1 MASNSVADGR
11 ARLYVYMHT
20 FSASSTPSGAVSA
33 GALFINTGI
42 GFGSAFHVTLSGGQ
56 LALGS
61 AAVLGS
67 LVTIVGGS
75 LLINSAV
82 HVHGHQSICITCRMN
97 TTKTYVCRV
106 LQSHAAHT
114 YTCGAT
120 WRENPAVHLFCPS
133 DWRTSKRVLSLFFI
147 GRIDATRL
155 LIHRENALTVC
166 QWSRDH

>member
-1 MASNSVADGR
+1 MVHVASNSVADVGR
-11 ARLYVYMHT
+11 ARLYMHT
-20 FSASSTPSGAVSA
+20 FVFSASSTLSGAVSA

-82 HVHGHQSICITCRMN
+82 HVHQSICITCRMN

-120 WRENPAVHLFCPS
+120 WRENPAVHPFCPS
-133 DWRTSKRVLSLFFI
+133 DCP
-147 GRIDATRL
+147 GCPL
-155 LIHRENALTVC
+155 LVHR
-166 QWSRDH
+166 